1 MGDPLGSQKKNQIPD
16 PKPLCN
22 KKNLTMAL
30 TKKNI
35 LDQKKMSGEE
45 RLRHVLTTLTSHVPN
60 AGQTNTS
67 IKL

>member
-30 TKKNI
+30 TKKTYLI
-35 LDQKKMSGEE
+35 KKKCPAKS
-45 RLRHVLTTLTSHVPN
+45 
-60 AGQTNTS
+60 A
-67 IKL
+67 